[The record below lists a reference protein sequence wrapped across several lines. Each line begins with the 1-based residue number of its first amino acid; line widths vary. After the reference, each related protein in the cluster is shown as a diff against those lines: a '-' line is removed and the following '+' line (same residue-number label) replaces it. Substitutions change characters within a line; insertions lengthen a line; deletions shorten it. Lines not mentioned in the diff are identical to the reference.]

1 MWVSLFDAGTG
12 GMIEIKN
19 KNIKRPKKKKSPVT
33 EVASDVFVHLHY
45 GALVIAMGTHLLV
58 GERCIKKCQLLRLE
72 ELAFVKRQ

>member
-1 MWVSLFDAGTG
+1 MWCSLFDEWTC
-12 GMIEIKN
+12 GMLESKYKN
-19 KNIKRPKKKKSPVT
+19 MKGRKKKKSPVT